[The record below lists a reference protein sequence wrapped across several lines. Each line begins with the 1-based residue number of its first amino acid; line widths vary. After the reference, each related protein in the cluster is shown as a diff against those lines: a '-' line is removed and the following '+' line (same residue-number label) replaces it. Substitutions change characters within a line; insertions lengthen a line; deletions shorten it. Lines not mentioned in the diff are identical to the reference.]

1 MTAHLPE
8 AGELGADAGD
18 PGDVADLSDAGDLGD
33 VADLADVSGLG
44 EEAGLADE
52 LGATFDHVAIA
63 GRRIRDMLP
72 LWRDT
77 LGGKFVV
84 GADNPE
90 IGWRAVR
97 LELAGIWCL
106 ELIEPLPGST
116 FLDSFLRNRPEGGM
130 HHLTFLVDDVQAAFE
145 RFAARG
151 YEPFGADEEWFQM
164 FVHPRRAG
172 GVLLQLMRR
181 AHGERSAQRMTVED
195 VLAGR
200 GFRGTGVSS
209 P

>member
-1 MTAHLPE
+1 MTAQLPG
-8 AGELGADAGD
+8 AAELGDD
-18 PGDVADLSDAGDLGD
+18 E
-33 VADLADVSGLG
+33 ADLAGQI
-44 EEAGLADE
+44 
-52 LGATFDHVAIA
+52 GATFDHVAVA

-77 LGGKFVV
+77 LGGRFVV
-84 GADNPE
+84 GADNPA

-97 LELAGIWCL
+97 LELGGIWCL
-106 ELIEPLPGST
+106 ELIEPLAGSA
-116 FLDSFLRNRPEGGM
+116 FLDSYLRRRPEGGV
-130 HHLTFLVDDVQAAFE
+130 HHVTFLVDDVRTAFE
-145 RFAARG
+145 QFAAHG
-151 YEPFGADEEWFQM
+151 YEPFGADEQWFQM

-181 AHGERSAQRMTVED
+181 HTAHGTADRAAMTVQD

-200 GFRGTGVSS
+200 GHNGTGVPS